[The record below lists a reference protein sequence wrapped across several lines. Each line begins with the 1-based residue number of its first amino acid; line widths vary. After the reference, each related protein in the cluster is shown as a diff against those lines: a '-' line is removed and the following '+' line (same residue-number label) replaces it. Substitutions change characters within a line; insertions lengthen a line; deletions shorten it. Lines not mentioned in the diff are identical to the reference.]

1 MEDVESSS
9 TTPDTADSIYSSIS
23 AHHLDKDVLDVL
35 KDLQLN
41 QKELSHQIRNL
52 QDNQAS
58 IIKELKELKRVS
70 VVPKH
75 RGRELPIRRAGRQLA
90 DTTELLEMILLQLP
104 YKDILRYI
112 RVSKTFQSTILGSI
126 PIQTL
131 LFFIAD
137 TNAPASNSIMLN
149 PIMNNERFYTSIGL
163 WFDVALDRLR
173 YCYREGR
180 KVLEIKSVEITDK
193 KLQDLPVL
201 SVKLEG
207 TMLLRR
213 VPPSKFNAG
222 SWKRMYLTR
231 QPCAVQWEFT
241 DKLARY
247 SRQTVSGSIAGLYT
261 MDQFLDA
268 LADSI
273 PQRSQW

>member
-1 MEDVESSS
+1 
-9 TTPDTADSIYSSIS
+9 
-23 AHHLDKDVLDVL
+23 
-35 KDLQLN
+35 
-41 QKELSHQIRNL
+41 
-52 QDNQAS
+52 
-58 IIKELKELKRVS
+58 
-70 VVPKH
+70 
-75 RGRELPIRRAGRQLA
+75 
-90 DTTELLEMILLQLP
+90 MILLQLP